1 MVVRTP
7 LDTESKSMRKSRKS
21 KSTTSGQR
29 KKFQQKTIANRS
41 RKTVAKKP
49 RSGKKHFWNETPR
62 WLIGAITGV
71 IAVAYLGFVYIYY
84 LKPYFYRWDFGDT
97 YAGHPVVHGIDI
109 SHHQGEIDWHK
120 LAKAEHTGSGIR
132 FVFMKATE
140 GSDWMDSTF
149 QYNFAKA
156 RENGFIRGA
165 YHFFTT
171 TSSAEKQADF
181 FCNQVSL
188 QPEDLPPVLDIETR
202 GNYGDDSLRLEI
214 KTWLRRVEK
223 HYGVKP
229 IIYASR
235 KFKERYLNDDSLDT
249 YPFWI
254 AHYYV
259 DSLTYQGEWAFWQH
273 TDKGRLPGIDGRVDM
288 NVFNGD
294 LQALKQFAIQPE
306 GKP

>member
-1 MVVRTP
+1 MVVKSP
-7 LDTESKSMRKSRKS
+7 LETKNKPECKPRRPRSSVG
-21 KSTTSGQR
+21 SG
-29 KKFQQKTIANRS
+29 
-41 RKTVAKKP
+41 KKP
-49 RSGKKHFWNETPR
+49 RQKTTARQKKTAPKKKQPQKSLWGETPR
-62 WLIGAITGV
+62 WLIWSVTGV
-71 IAVAYLGFVYIYY
+71 IAVVYLCFVYTYY

-109 SHHQGEIDWHK
+109 SHHQGEIDWRK
-120 LAKAEHTGSGIR
+120 LAKAEHTGSGIQ

-140 GSDWMDSTF
+140 GSDWVDSAF
-149 QYNFAKA
+149 QRNFAEA

-165 YHFFTT
+165 YHFFSN

-181 FCNQVSL
+181 FCEQVRL
-188 QPEDLPPVLDIETR
+188 TDNDLPPVLDVETP
-202 GNYGDDSLRLEI
+202 GDYGDDSLRLEV
-214 KTWLRRVEK
+214 KTWLKRVEK

-235 KFKERYLNDDSLDT
+235 KFKERFLSDDSLDT

-259 DSLTYQGEWAFWQH
+259 DSLTYEGKWAFWQH
-273 TDKGRLPGIDGRVDM
+273 TDMGRLPGIKGRVDM

-294 LQALKQFAIQPE
+294 LEALKRLTIPPKE
-306 GKP
+306 KP